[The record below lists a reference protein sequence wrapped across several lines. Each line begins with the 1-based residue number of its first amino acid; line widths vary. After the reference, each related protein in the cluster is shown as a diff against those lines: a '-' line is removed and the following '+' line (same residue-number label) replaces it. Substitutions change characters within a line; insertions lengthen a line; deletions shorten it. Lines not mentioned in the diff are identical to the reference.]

1 MKKHICIHGHFYQP
15 PRENAWLEV
24 IEVQDSA
31 HPYHDWNERITAE
44 CYAPNTA
51 SRILNG
57 RGVIKNIINNYSKI
71 SFNYGPTLLSWMEV
85 NDPATY
91 HAILDADKE
100 SAKQFGGHGSAMAQ
114 VYNHMILPLANDRD
128 KETQIIWGIKDFE
141 FRFKR
146 KPEGMWLAETAV
158 DVTSLELLA
167 KHGITF
173 TVLAPRQ
180 ARGIRK
186 IGDEIW
192 EDVTTESLDTKRAY
206 NCVLPS
212 GRTIALFFYDGNISQ
227 GVAFD
232 GLLYDGKKFANRLMG
247 AFGTDADEP
256 QLVHIATDG
265 ETYGHH
271 HKHGDM
277 ALAFCVDYIGRQ
289 KDVTLTNYPEFLT
302 KFPPTHE
309 AFIHENSSWSCVHGV
324 ERWRD
329 NCGCNSG
336 KPDWHQR
343 WRKPLRESLDWLR
356 DEVAKI
362 YEEEAGK
369 ILHDPWRARD
379 EYISV
384 ILSRN
389 ESTINAFLKEHCIR
403 EVEQNRVFRLM
414 EIQRNTLL
422 MYTSC
427 GWFFDEISGIET
439 VQILQYACR
448 AVQLLSQTCNI
459 NLEEEFLKRIELAP
473 SNLSALG
480 DGAEVYRK
488 FVLPSRTNLQRVGMH
503 YAVASIFE
511 EDPEATP
518 VFNYTT
524 SNDVFTRKEAG
535 ELKMVLGVTHV
546 KSIVTRSEKRFAFS
560 AIYMGQH
567 NIIGNISLDMENEK
581 FEAAQAQM
589 IQAFE
594 ESRVADI
601 LGLMQNYFG
610 GDKFT
615 IWQLF
620 RDEKRKVF
628 NLITYQSMRDLENSL
643 RRIYNRDYPLVMALA
658 NSDTPIPNAYRTTF
672 AYVLNEDLLRC
683 FESERMNVGQIERIM
698 GELVKWR
705 LEIEDIGK
713 LERLAGES
721 IFREVRRIAV
731 EGDNYK
737 RVQRLNRVFPL
748 LLKFQL
754 NPSLYKSQNLYF
766 EMASADRAYREHSA
780 EWVKHF
786 VALGDHLGVK
796 LE

>member
-1 MKKHICIHGHFYQP
+1 LKKHICIHGHFYQP

-31 HPYHDWNERITAE
+31 HPYHDWNERISVE

-57 RGVIKNIINNYSKI
+57 GGVIKNIVNNYSKI
-71 SFNYGPTLLSWMEV
+71 SFNYGPTLLSWMETY
-85 NDPATY
+85 DTTTY
-91 HAILDADKE
+91 HAILEADKE
-100 SAKQFGGHGSAMAQ
+100 SARQFGGHGSAMAQ
-114 VYNHMILPLANDRD
+114 VYNHMILPLASDRD
-128 KETQIIWGIKDFE
+128 KETQIIWGVRDFE
-141 FRFKR
+141 FRFGR

-158 DVTSLELLA
+158 DYVSLELMA
-167 KHGITF
+167 KHGIKF

-180 ARGIRK
+180 AKSVRK
-186 IGDEIW
+186 AGGDVWKE
-192 EDVTTESLDTKRAY
+192 VTTESVDTKQAY
-206 NCVLPS
+206 KCVLPS
-212 GRTIALFFYDGNISQ
+212 GREIALFFYDGRISQ

-232 GLLYDGKKFANRLMG
+232 GLLYDGKKFANRLMS
-247 AFGTDADEP
+247 AFDPSDDGP

-289 KDVTLTNYPEFLT
+289 KDVSLTNYPQFLENY
-302 KFPPTHE
+302 PPTHE
-309 AFIHENSSWSCVHGV
+309 VLIHENSSWSCVHGV
-324 ERWRD
+324 ERWRND
-329 NCGCNSG
+329 CGCNSG
-336 KPDWHQR
+336 KPDTHQR

-362 YEEEAGK
+362 YEHQAAQ
-369 ILHDPWRARD
+369 ILRDPWAARD
-379 EYISV
+379 EYIDV
-384 ILSRN
+384 ILSRT
-389 ESTINAFLKEHCIR
+389 EARINAFIENNCLR

-414 EIQRNTLL
+414 EVQRNVLL

-448 AVQLLSQTCNI
+448 AMQLLSQTSDR
-459 NLEEEFLKRIELAP
+459 NLEAEFLNRIQLAP
-473 SNLSALG
+473 SNVAELQ

-488 FVLPSRTNLQRVGMH
+488 FVLPSKTNLQRVGMH

-511 EDPEATP
+511 EDPESTP
-518 VFNYTT
+518 VFNYVT
-524 SNDVFTRKEAG
+524 SNDLFVRKEAG
-535 ELKMVLGVTHV
+535 ELKMVLGITKVMSV
-546 KSIVTRSEKRFAFS
+546 VTRSEKTFAFV
-560 AIYMGQH
+560 ATYMGQH
-567 NIIGNISLDMENEK
+567 NIIGNISLDMETDK
-581 FEAAQAQM
+581 FATVQAEM
-589 IQAFE
+589 VRAFE
-594 ESRVADI
+594 EARMADM
-601 LGLMQNYFG
+601 LSLMQEQFG
-610 GDKFT
+610 GEKFT

-672 AYVLNEDLLRC
+672 AYILNEDLIRA
-683 FESERMNVGQIERIM
+683 FEAERINVANVERVVS
-698 GELVKWR
+698 ELVKWR
-705 LEIEDIGK
+705 LDIEDVGK

-721 IFREVRRIAV
+721 IFREVRRIAL
-731 EGDNYK
+731 EGDNHK
-737 RVQRLNRVFPL
+737 RIQRLNRVFPML
-748 LLKFQL
+748 LMFKL
-754 NPSLYKSQNLYF
+754 NPNLYKSQNLYF
-766 EMASADRAYREHSA
+766 EMASGNRSFKGHSA
-780 EWVKHF
+780 DWITHF
-786 VALGDHLGVK
+786 TALGDHLGVK